1 MTTIDQLKAKRVK
14 IKEQIKEKQTELR
27 KVSNK
32 ISFMQWQERQ

>member
-1 MTTIDQLKAKRVK
+1 MTTIDQLQAKRVK
-14 IKEQIKEKQTELR
+14 IKEQIKEKQAELR

>member
-1 MTTIDQLKAKRVK
+1 MTTIDQLQAKRVK